1 MVNALENSIIKVSQ
15 LVQLETLQIP
25 PYQRP
30 YKWTARN
37 IHQLFQDIQWHS
49 AKQAYR
55 LGLHKFDNLCLISHS
70 KNSRLN
76 NFPPEAKRAHFSA
89 NIKNNS
95 IDSLKLYEM
104 IKLTQTN
111 GDWGVDQIENHEQKM
126 LAILLHSTE
135 KID

>member
-15 LVQLETLQIP
+15 LVQLQIP
-25 PYQRP
+25 SYQRP

-49 AKQAYR
+49 TKQAYR
-55 LGLHKFDNLCLISHS
+55 FSLHKFGNLCLISHS

-95 IDSLKLYEM
+95 IDSLKLYKI
-104 IKLTQTN
+104 IKITVE
-111 GDWGVDQIENHEQKM
+111 DDEWSVDQIEKHNQEM
-126 LAILLHSTE
+126 LAILFHSTE